1 MTGQPK
7 HSAAAAVAVD
17 VAAAAAVEA
26 ALRCYC
32 DQLICEQRLETSA
45 SADSAETRSETDDH
59 FVNSLMSRSSFN
71 KKETKVFRTFE
82 LSSKKVLHF
91 VTELIMQ
98 E

>member
-7 HSAAAAVAVD
+7 HSAAAAVD
-17 VAAAAAVEA
+17 VAAAAAAVKA

-32 DQLICEQRLETSA
+32 DQLIREQRLKTSA
-45 SADSAETRSETDDH
+45 SADSAETRSEAVDH
-59 FVNSLMSRSSFN
+59 FVNTLMARSSFD
-71 KKETKVFRTFE
+71 KKETKGFRTFE

-91 VTELIMQ
+91 VKKLIMQ